1 MATNEA
7 FSRTLIDAQ
16 LGDAGWK
23 ISDGVSTH
31 FEYSLSDGA
40 KADYLLC
47 DRNGRGLAVVEAKRS
62 SVHARAAADQARHY
76 AELVDV
82 PFIFLGNGLPSL
94 PSKSLRWR
102 LHRPHSRPCSISRF
116 STETV

>member
-31 FEYSLSDGA
+31 FEYLLADGT

-47 DRNGRGLAVVEAKRS
+47 DRNGRGLAVVEAKLLTR
-62 SVHARAAADQARHY
+62 
-76 AELVDV
+76 
-82 PFIFLGNGLPSL
+82 
-94 PSKSLRWR
+94 
-102 LHRPHSRPCSISRF
+102 
-116 STETV
+116 T